1 MVSRCECSAC
11 ACVYGLGGI
20 KTEQEC
26 LSDAEQAQL
35 CADKNLVASVNLGVS
50 L

>member
-1 MVSRCECSAC
+1 MRVH
-11 ACVYGLGGI
+11 GLGGI

-26 LSDAEQAQL
+26 LSEAEQAQL
-35 CADKNLVASVNLGVS
+35 CADKNLVASANLGAN